1 MFSILNFGTVALA
14 GLNGYCEP
22 CDPETDIYGIQWT
35 SEDQSQ
41 NFDSTDRSVARND
54 VYETWVRRSCGQG
67 FNGVAWRYCTG
78 NGEWF
83 PTQTEPT
90 PNDPSCANANCNGCQ
105 SDNCAAGITLS
116 EYDWDANQLEFD
128 AMKTECGPNT
138 AGGAYCKV
146 HCKDGLTPNN
156 EKLRCWGG
164 VWATR
169 YLSCVSGQ
177 DYPQQTFPTENL
189 SKEEVKILQGIAEQ
203 QDWIN
208 DVVDWEQMKEDA
220 AKYQAQLDREKDG
233 EKERSGLTFALIAVG
248 CILIGL
254 AFMYWKKQKESRT
267 PEFIEGQS
275 SVLSSGSKRGS
286 KKNQNSS
293 SGISKRSGAQE

>member
-14 GLNGYCEP
+14 NLKGYCEP
-22 CDPETDIYGIQWT
+22 CDPETDINGISWT
-35 SEDQSQ
+35 SENENQ
-41 NFDSTDRSVARND
+41 NYNSDDRNAARND
-54 VYETWVRRSCGQG
+54 VYETWVKRSCGSG
-67 FNGVAWRYCTG
+67 FTGVAWRYCTG

-90 PNDPSCANANCNGCQ
+90 PNDPSCANANCNGCK
-105 SDNCAAGITLS
+105 SDNCNAGITES
-116 EYDWDANQLEFD
+116 EYDWAANQLDFD
-128 AMKTECGPNT
+128 AMKTNCNANT
-138 AGGAYCKV
+138 AGGAYCNV
-146 HCKDGLTPNN
+146 VCKGGATPNKD
-156 EKLRCWGG
+156 KLRCWGG
-164 VWATR
+164 KWATK
-169 YLSCVSGQ
+169 YLSCLDGQ
-177 DYPQQTFPTENL
+177 DYPQQSIPTDNL
-189 SKEEVKILQGIAEQ
+189 SKEELAILQGIAEE

-208 DVVDWEQMKEDA
+208 DVVDWDQLKKNA
-220 AKYQAQLDREKDG
+220 AKYQAILDQQEGG

-254 AFMYWKKQKESRT
+254 AFMYWKKQNESRT

-286 KKNQNSS
+286 KKNQNSA